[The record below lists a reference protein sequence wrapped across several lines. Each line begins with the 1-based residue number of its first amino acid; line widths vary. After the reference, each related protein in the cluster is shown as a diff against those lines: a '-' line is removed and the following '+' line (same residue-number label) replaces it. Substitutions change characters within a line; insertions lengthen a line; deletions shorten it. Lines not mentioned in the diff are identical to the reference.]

1 VDLTVVIPTRDR
13 WSVLRETLRS
23 LTAQD
28 LGSFAVEILVV
39 DNGSSEPPPD
49 LGDVRVVSEPVPG
62 AAAARNRGVAEARS
76 DLILFTDDDK
86 RPASAGVLRGHI
98 EAHAAGDT
106 FLAVMGR
113 VVADP
118 SVVDTR
124 FMRWLVASGK
134 LMDEEEATGDWRTF
148 YTGNVSLR
156 RSAILAVGG
165 FDERFAGAGW
175 EDTDLALRLEDQG
188 VRISHRP
195 DLVVHHVHGFDVA
208 ASLRRMEGV
217 GRGAAL
223 LERLHSFRDPLPGP
237 AKSRARLFVGRVLPP
252 VPGAWRALHLRAYA
266 RGYAAS
272 ALSDDPAQRGYGRVF
287 PMSRPPISVVVPFL
301 GAREEGEQVESALA
315 SLRRRAGDEV
325 VLVDNGE
332 TPVLSH
338 ATHAP
343 EQASSYFARNAGA
356 ASAAGEWL
364 LFVDADCRPRAT
376 LLDDYFA
383 ERIDDRCGVVSG
395 RVIAAGG
402 QSSLAARYARSRE
415 HLSQA
420 AAFRHPHRPF
430 GVTANLLVRRAAF
443 EQVGGFQQGIR
454 SGGDAELCW
463 RIQDAG
469 WTMTHR
475 EAAAVEHEHRETVRA
490 LARQAARYAAGRA
503 WLARHRPGSSPR
515 PKATRR
521 LVRVAAGA
529 VAWTALGRRERAA
542 FKLVDG
548 VVVVAESVGWWLS
561 NDAAYRGPEPHGGA
575 ALVADERVPDGA
587 HLAEAARRTDRPNW
601 EASRGARV
609 RYATDDGWARRARD
623 TALLLG
629 RVRPAD
635 APAARRLKKAAVDRL
650 IAGPGAEA
658 RAARLS
664 RALRKHPA

>member
-1 VDLTVVIPTRDR
+1 V
-13 WSVLRETLRS
+13 ES

-28 LGSFAVEILVV
+28 LGGFAVEILVV

-86 RPASAGVLRGHI
+86 RPAAAGVLRGHVD
-98 EAHAAGDT
+98 AHAAGDPL
-106 FLAVMGR
+106 LAVMGR

-134 LMDEEEATGDWRTF
+134 LMDEESATGDWRTF

-175 EDTDLALRLEDQG
+175 EDTDLALRLADHG

-237 AKSRARLFVGRVLPP
+237 AKSRARLFVGRALPP

-266 RGYAAS
+266 RGHAAS
-272 ALSDDPAQRGYGRVF
+272 ALSDDPAGRGYGRLF
-287 PMSRPPISVVVPFL
+287 PVERPPVSVVVPFL
-301 GAREEGEQVESALA
+301 GSDGARLISTLA
-315 SLRRRAGDEV
+315 GLRLRPDDQLIV
-325 VLVDNGE
+325 SDNNAS
-332 TPVLSH
+332 PVIEK
-338 ATHAP
+338 AVHAP
-343 EQASSYFARNAGA
+343 EQTSSYFARNAGA
-356 ASAAGEWL
+356 ASASGEWL

-395 RVIAAGG
+395 RVIAAGD
-402 QSSLAARYARSRE
+402 QSSLVARYARSRE

-469 WTMTHR
+469 WTMAHR

-521 LVRVAAGA
+521 LVRVGAGA
-529 VAWTALGRRERAA
+529 VAWTVLGRRKRAV
-542 FKLVDG
+542 FKLLDG

-561 NDAAYRGPEPHGGA
+561 NDAAYRGPEPHGGP
-575 ALVADERVPDGA
+575 ALVADERVPEGA
-587 HLAEAARRTDRPNW
+587 HLVEAARRPDRPDR

-650 IAGPGAEA
+650 TAGPGAEA
-658 RAARLS
+658 RAARLA
-664 RALRKHPA
+664 RAAGLTAKRSP